1 MWLSKSIRSTE
12 KIGSVAGFFID
23 LIPEEDDFKRIIQ
36 NLFKKIN

>member
-23 LIPEEDDFKRIIQ
+23 LIPEGPSYDPPAKPH
-36 NLFKKIN
+36 